1 MLASRRLTP
10 ILCTDEVKYRAIQR
24 FRHSSVSQSVQFCET
39 NRSSKRFSR
48 SSPIDNRLK
57 DRKTRK
63 GKEGIDE
70 KKKRRK
76 KISLE
81 TVRADLRSPSP
92 SNESQQCR
100 TIDTRLVKQFHDSRG
115 RKLIIVHNEAW
126 WKNNGLVKSVRSS
139 TCHRLVNAEM
149 IWRRAREEEAG
160 EEEARHAE

>member
-24 FRHSSVSQSVQFCET
+24 FRHSFVSQSVQFCET
-39 NRSSKRFSR
+39 SR
-48 SSPIDNRLK
+48 SSRSPIGDRLK
-57 DRKTRK
+57 DRKARK

-70 KKKRRK
+70 KKK
-76 KISLE
+76 
-81 TVRADLRSPSP
+81 RADLRSPSP

>member
-39 NRSSKRFSR
+39 NRFSR

-63 GKEGIDE
+63 GKEEIDE

-149 IWRRAREEEAG
+149 IWRRTREEEAG